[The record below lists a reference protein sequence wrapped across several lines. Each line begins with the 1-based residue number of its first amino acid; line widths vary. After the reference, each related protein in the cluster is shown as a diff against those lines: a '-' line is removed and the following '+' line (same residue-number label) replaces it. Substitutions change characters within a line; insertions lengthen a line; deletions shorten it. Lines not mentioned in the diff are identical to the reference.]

1 MLDTFYRVLTNL
13 IYLVPLAVR
22 RFKAKEPG
30 SQVLAAGATK
40 ARRLDEDSAEIQYEA
55 GWITARRGALI
66 LTQDKLVCGSWQ
78 ILLSNIS
85 HATLLRTRAFLARA
99 LVLKVSTTDGQHYQ
113 FGLQYDPA
121 WENQTALKL
130 SITDGKIKYSKFSV
144 AMRVILGIALVVWLI
159 RLVVRWLG

>member
-1 MLDTFYRVLTNL
+1 MLTKFFRDLINL
-13 IYLVPLAVR
+13 IYLVPLAVS
-22 RFKAKEPG
+22 RFKAQEPN

-40 ARRLDEDSAEIQYEA
+40 ARRLDEDSQIQHEA

-78 ILLSNIS
+78 IPLSTIS
-85 HATLLRTRAFLARA
+85 DATLLRTKGILGEG

-113 FGLQYDPA
+113 FGLPYDPA

-130 SITDGKIKYSKFSV
+130 HVTEGKIAYSKFSV
-144 AMRVILGIALVVWLI
+144 ALRVILGIALVVWLI
-159 RLVVRWLG
+159 WLVAQ

>member
-1 MLDTFYRVLTNL
+1 MLDTSYRGLTNL
-13 IYLVPLAVR
+13 IYLVPLTVR

-40 ARRLDEDSAEIQYEA
+40 ARRLDEDSEIQYEA
-55 GWITARRGALI
+55 GWITARRGTLI

-78 ILLSNIS
+78 IALSTIR

-144 AMRVILGIALVVWLI
+144 AMRIILGAALVVWI
-159 RLVVRWLG
+159 IWLVVQWLN